1 MVNDEKT
8 DYGIVCIHV
17 SVAMAWARVNVC
29 AMPPS
34 RSIDAPVNSTAG
46 WPSTISTCGRSR
58 RPATDSANGVSA

>member
-1 MVNDEKT
+1 
-8 DYGIVCIHV
+8 
-17 SVAMAWARVNVC
+17 MAWASVNVC

-58 RPATDSANGVSA
+58 RPATDSADGVRA